1 MTTPKS
7 LRTYLVSKV
16 VSIAL
21 IAVTFFALISMVFIL
36 DVSASTLR
44 TYSRNSPN
52 ALLVRSNG
60 QTTPHFRVQE
70 VMCRCNNRNC
80 PTNFELCSRLVDILH
95 NLREEF
101 GAITVT
107 GTFRCRNHSLY
118 GGGGNGIVLTIIPVG
133 RWILHLSIVA
143 TQQH

>member
-1 MTTPKS
+1 M
-7 LRTYLVSKV
+7 L
-16 VSIAL
+16 
-21 IAVTFFALISMVFIL
+21 FIL

-44 TYSRNSPN
+44 TYSRNNPN

-60 QTTPHFRVQE
+60 QTTPHFRVQK

-101 GAITVT
+101 AETAPTPYWYEAMVKL
-107 GTFRCRNHSLY
+107 RH
-118 GGGGNGIVLTIIPVG
+118 
-133 RWILHLSIVA
+133 ILEYKRLCADA
-143 TQQH
+143 TTEIAPQISSFAQD